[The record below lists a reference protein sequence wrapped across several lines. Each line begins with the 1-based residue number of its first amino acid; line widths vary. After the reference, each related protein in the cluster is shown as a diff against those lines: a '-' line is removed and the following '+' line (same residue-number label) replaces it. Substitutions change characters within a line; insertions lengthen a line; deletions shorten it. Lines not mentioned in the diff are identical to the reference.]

1 MTRKINNSNN
11 QKFELTR
18 DRLLDEAED
27 LFAQRGYHAVSVR
40 EITKAAESNL
50 AAVNYHFGN
59 KKNLYLEV
67 FRSRWLPRASRIKKS
82 FQDSLK
88 GEVPFTPSAV
98 VQSLARA
105 FLAVPFSEEER
116 KRHHQ
121 LISSELA
128 KPTEAFKMIADQ
140 ALRPLFDSLFEDL
153 RCVLPDDIEEEKLVL
168 NICSVFAMVLYFNF
182 ARILIS
188 RFTGCDYDAD
198 FKGRLIDHIVEFS
211 INGLGAKSKETRI

>member
-1 MTRKINNSNN
+1 MDDSQKLNNANN
-11 QKFELTR
+11 DHTKER
-18 DRLLDEAED
+18 ILDEAEA
-27 LFAQRGYHAVSVR
+27 LFALKGYDAVSVR
-40 EITKAAESNL
+40 EITGAANCNL

-88 GEVPFTPSAV
+88 SDVPLTPSAV
-98 VQSLARA
+98 VHSLARA
-105 FLAVPFSEEER
+105 FLAGPFSEEER

-140 ALRPLFDSLFEDL
+140 AMRPLFDSLFEDL
-153 RCVLPDDIEEEKLVL
+153 RCVLPDDIEEEKLAL

-188 RFTGCDYDAD
+188 SFTGCDYDAD
-198 FKGRLIDHIVEFS
+198 FKGRLVDHIVEFS